1 MGCSHAFSCAA
12 CLYIRASDWRTRE
25 ACVLWQIEMQGN
37 KLASFFKIAC
47 FINLCFAQNWMEK
60 FRHSCKMYTIE
71 LSSIF
76 LDCDRETSIVFNVF
90 HNWLLWKTAYWY
102 IMLSIN
108 WENDLVPEYR
118 IIERVFIVFLLSS
131 LWFKKGMNETGW
143 VMAC

>member
-1 MGCSHAFSCAA
+1 
-12 CLYIRASDWRTRE
+12 
-25 ACVLWQIEMQGN
+25 
-37 KLASFFKIAC
+37 
-47 FINLCFAQNWMEK
+47 
-60 FRHSCKMYTIE
+60 MYTIE
-71 LSSIF
+71 LSLIF
-76 LDCDRETSIVFNVF
+76 LDGDWETSIVFNVF

-102 IMLSIN
+102 IIFTIN